1 MVPFLL
7 NSKSHAA
14 YRGRQG
20 MVFDIVLLYQS
31 AEVSV
36 LNITTLYAQAF
47 QAFENTL
54 LYIKVREYF
63 FAIKTF

>member
-1 MVPFLL
+1 
-7 NSKSHAA
+7 
-14 YRGRQG
+14 

-36 LNITTLYAQAF
+36 LNITTLYTQAF